1 MNNGT
6 SGGTIEDQLRHV
18 DRIIK
23 ECDQSRKS
31 LEAVSRRLDDLHDEV
46 KRYRDFLGHEK
57 ARRDPALYKTSNAE
71 RASVYNVSICDTMGS
86 LTNQLAQEWTE
97 KLRAIHSL
105 LQSPTPSTPGSRSSD
120 RN

>member
-1 MNNGT
+1 MNG
-6 SGGTIEDQLRHV
+6 GQPVGTIEDQLRHV

-23 ECDQSRKS
+23 ECDQSRKC
-31 LEAVSRRLDDLHDEV
+31 LESVSRRLDDLHDEV

-57 ARRDPALYKTSNAE
+57 ARRDPALYKTSNCE
-71 RASVYNVSICDTMGS
+71 RPSAYNVAICDTMGN
-86 LTNQLAQEWTE
+86 LTAQLAQEWSE

-105 LQSPTPSTPGSRSSD
+105 LSSPTPSTPGSRASD